1 MIRTIYV
8 FVVFMISGL
17 TYDAC
22 PMEKYDIRFNFA
34 FRPSPSGMDDLC
46 GRWINQFVA
55 QNR

>member
-22 PMEKYDIRFNFA
+22 PMEKYD
-34 FRPSPSGMDDLC
+34 G
-46 GRWINQFVA
+46 GY
-55 QNR
+55 